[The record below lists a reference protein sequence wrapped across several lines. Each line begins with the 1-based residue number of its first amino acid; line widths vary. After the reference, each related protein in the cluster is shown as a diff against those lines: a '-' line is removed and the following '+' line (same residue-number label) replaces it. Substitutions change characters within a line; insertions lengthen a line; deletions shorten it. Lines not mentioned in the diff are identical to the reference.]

1 MQNTVHFVLQAKGG
15 IGKSFVST
23 LLAQYLINETGAVR
37 CFDTDQENTTF
48 AHYAALSV
56 SHIALADPSRVIN
69 PKRFDTLM
77 EILLTQEGNF
87 VVDTGANTFSNLL
100 AYMVESEVVALIR
113 DARKTAYVHTIVG
126 GGDTLADTANGF
138 YAIAQKVSGA
148 RVVLWLNEHFGEI
161 KTAEGKP
168 FTETQAYRLCAARLT
183 GVVTLYRRNPATF
196 GEDIRKLN
204 TKRHTIL
211 QALASAEYTLME
223 KQRIKTFSRDL
234 FDQLRA
240 LPWRSSAPRGLQA

>member
-23 LLAQYLINETGAVR
+23 LLAQHLINETGAVR

-56 SHIALADPSRVIN
+56 RHVALADQSRLIN
-69 PKRFDTLM
+69 PKKFDALM
-77 EILLTQEGNF
+77 ETLLTEEGNF
-87 VVDTGANTFSNLL
+87 VIDTGANTFSNLL
-100 AYMVESEVVALIR
+100 AYMVENEVFPLLR
-113 DARKTAYVHTIVG
+113 QARKATYVHTIVG

-138 YAIAQKVSGA
+138 YAIAQKVGGA
-148 RVVLWLNEHFGEI
+148 RIVLWFNEHFGEI

-168 FTETQAYRLCAARLT
+168 FTETQAYRQSAARLT
-183 GVVTLYRRNPATF
+183 GTVMLYRRNPATF
-196 GEDIRKLN
+196 GEDVRKLN
-204 TKRHTIL
+204 TRRHTIA
-211 QALASAEYTLME
+211 QALASSDYTLME
-223 KQRIKTFSRDL
+223 KQRIRTFSRDV

-240 LPWRSSAPRGLQA
+240 LRWQ

>member
-23 LLAQYLINETGAVR
+23 LLAQHVINETGAVR

-48 AHYAALSV
+48 AHYTALSV
-56 SHIALADPSRVIN
+56 RHIALTDQSRVIN

-77 EILLTQEGNF
+77 ETLLTDEGNF
-87 VVDTGANTFSNLL
+87 VIDTGANTFSNLL
-100 AYMVESEVVALIR
+100 AYMVENEVFVLLR
-113 DARKTAYVHTIVG
+113 QARKSSYVHTIVG

-138 YAIAQKVSGA
+138 YAIAQKVSGT
-148 RVVLWLNEHFGEI
+148 RIVLWFNEHFGEI
-161 KTAEGKP
+161 RTAEGKP
-168 FTETQAYRLCAARLT
+168 FIETQAYRQSAGRLT
-183 GVVTLYRRNPATF
+183 GTVTLYQRNAATF

-204 TKRHTIL
+204 TKRHTIV
-211 QALASAEYTLME
+211 QALASPDYTLME
-223 KQRIKTFSRDL
+223 KQRIKTFSRDV

-240 LPWRSSAPRGLQA
+240 LPW